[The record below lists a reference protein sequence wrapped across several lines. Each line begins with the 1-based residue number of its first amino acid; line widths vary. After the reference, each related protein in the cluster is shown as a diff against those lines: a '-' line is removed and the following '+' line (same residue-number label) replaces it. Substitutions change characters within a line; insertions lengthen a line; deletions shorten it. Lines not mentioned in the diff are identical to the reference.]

1 MSDTFGDDPK
11 PARPQPAASA
21 PRRSRS
27 LVITAGVLLA
37 AFLLFTGFA
46 SFWTERMWFGA
57 LDYGGVFSKLVWTRI
72 GLFLAFGAV
81 MGGVVALNMYLAYRF
96 RPFFR
101 PTSMEQDNLER
112 YRGAVAPI
120 KIWLLLGI
128 SVLMG
133 VFAGTSAAGQWRQFS
148 LWRNGVPFGEKD
160 PYFNRDVGFYVFELP
175 WWHYAVDFVM
185 ALAIIGLMAAAVVH
199 YLYGGIRLQASR
211 DRLSPA
217 AQAQFS
223 ALVGVFVLAKA
234 ADYWLDRFDLLN
246 GSGGLIT
253 GMSYTDDR
261 AVLPAKNILM
271 GIAVICAVLFFLN
284 VWRRTWMLPTLGVG
298 LLALSAILLGLIWP
312 GVVQR
317 FQVTP
322 SEADKEAPYIEKNI
336 DATRAAYDVEG
347 VEESTFTSSTA
358 TISDDLEQLTET
370 TKSVPL
376 VDPQLVRATFEAL
389 QQVRAYYTVAPVLD
403 VDRYGTGADQRALVL
418 GVREL
423 QQSGIPDAGKN
434 WSNLHTVYT
443 HGNGVIAAYANQR
456 GADDTTERTD
466 VQWAEGGQANQT
478 ALTDLPPEPYETR
491 VYYGEESPPYSIVGL
506 DPDGKAVELD
516 LPRGDRSDENQT
528 TSYEGNGGVPV
539 GGLFNKLLYATKFGE
554 PNIVLSSRVHS
565 DSKILYDRN
574 PRQMIEKVAPW
585 LTVDADPYPAVIDGR
600 IQWILDG
607 YTTTDRYP
615 LSQRESFETM
625 TDDSLAVQPGF
636 QTLPTD
642 EINYMRN
649 AVKATVDAYDGT
661 VNLYA
666 WDEEDPILKAWRG
679 IFPNVVK
686 DKSEMSEGLLAHVR
700 YPEDLFKVQRYQY
713 GRYHVT
719 DAKDWYEENAR
730 WEVPTDPNDSTN
742 QQLQP
747 PYRLFVNEPDAED
760 SAGQTYSLTSVYVPR
775 GKNNLAAFVSVNSDA
790 TSPDYGLIKA
800 LELPNEATSGPRQI
814 ANEFAADD
822 EVRAELFKF
831 EQGNQKPIYGNMLT
845 LPAGNGLM
853 YVQPLYAAQSGSTA
867 SYPILQFVLVSY
879 GGRVGIAPSMADAIA
894 DALGQGSGTTP
905 TTPPGGEPTGE
916 PTTPPSGE
924 PSATPSAEPTPA
936 PTGTLNNR
944 VRDLLDQAEAKFAQ
958 ADRLQAQG
966 DTVGWAKALDD
977 ARDLVAEAVKIAER
991 KNNAG

>member
-1 MSDTFGDDPK
+1 MSDMFGDDPQ
-11 PARPQPAASA
+11 PGRPQPAATA

-46 SFWTERMWFGA
+46 SFWTERLWFKSV
-57 LDYGGVFSKLVWTRI
+57 DYAGVFTTLLWTRI
-72 GLFLAFGAV
+72 GLFLVFGAL
-81 MGGVVALNMYLAYRF
+81 MAGVVGLNMYLAHRF

-112 YRGAVAPI
+112 YRGAVAPV
-120 KIWLLLGI
+120 KRWLLVGI
-128 SVLMG
+128 SLLMG

-160 PYFNRDVGFYVFELP
+160 PYFNRDVGFYVFDLP
-175 WWHYAVDFVM
+175 WWHYLVDFTM
-185 ALAIIGLMAAAVVH
+185 ALAVIGLMAAAVVH
-199 YLYGGIRLQASR
+199 YLYGGIRLQSSGE
-211 DRLSPA
+211 RLSSA

-253 GMSYTDDR
+253 GMTYTDDR

-271 GIAVICAVLFFLN
+271 GIAVICAILFFLN

-317 FQVTP
+317 FQVSP

-336 DATRAAYDVEG
+336 DATRTAYG
-347 VEESTFTSSTA
+347 VEEVEEQPFNPSGATDTTDAGQLAADTA
-358 TISDDLEQLTET
+358 
-370 TKSVPL
+370 SVPL
-376 VDPQLVRATFEAL
+376 VDPKQVRDTFEQL
-389 QQVRAYYTVAPVLD
+389 QQVRAYYSVAPVLD

-423 QQSGIPDAGKN
+423 DQEGLDDADRN
-434 WSNLHTVYT
+434 WNNLHTVYT

-456 GADDTTERTD
+456 GSDDASQRTE
-466 VQWAEGGQANQT
+466 VQWAEGGEPDET

-491 VYYGEESPPYSIVGL
+491 VYFGELSPTYSVVGK
-506 DPDGKAVELD
+506 DPEGNAVELD
-516 LPRGDRSDENQT
+516 LPRGERDEENQT
-528 TSYEGNGGVPV
+528 TSYDGEGGVPV
-539 GGLFNKLLYATKFGE
+539 GNLFNKLLYATKFGE
-554 PNIVLSSRVHS
+554 PNLVLAGRVHEN
-565 DSKILYDRN
+565 SKILYDRN
-574 PRQMIEKVAPW
+574 PRRMVEKVAPW

-607 YTTTDRYP
+607 YTTTDQYP
-615 LSQRESFETM
+615 LSQRGSFDTM
-625 TDDSLAVQPGF
+625 TRDSLQPQTGF

-661 VNLYA
+661 VRLYA
-666 WDEEDPILKAWRG
+666 WDEEDPMLKAWRAV
-679 IFPNVVK
+679 FPDVVL
-686 DKSEMSEGLLAHVR
+686 DKSEISDGLMAHLR

-713 GRYHVT
+713 ARYHVT
-719 DAKDWYEENAR
+719 DAKDWYEGNNR
-730 WEVPTDPNDSTN
+730 WAVPTDPTRRTDDV
-742 QQLQP
+742 LQP
-747 PYRLFVNEPDAED
+747 PYRLFVTPPEGDGAAD
-760 SAGQTYSLTSVYVPR
+760 QVYSLTSVFVPR

-790 TSPDYGLIKA
+790 TSEDYGTISS

-814 ANEFAADD
+814 ANEFAAD
-822 EVRAELFKF
+822 EGVRDALFIF
-831 EQGNQKPIYGNMLT
+831 EQGNQEPIYGNMLT
-845 LPAGNGLM
+845 LPVGDGLM

-867 SYPILQFVLVSY
+867 SYPILQYVLVSY
-879 GGRVGIAPSMADAIA
+879 GGEVGIAPTLAGAIES
-894 DALGQGSGTTP
+894 ALTGVPSTETP
-905 TTPPGGEPTGE
+905 PTGE
-916 PTTPPSGE
+916 PTDPPTGE
-924 PSATPSAEPTPA
+924 PTDEPTAEPTDEPTQE
-936 PTGTLNNR
+936 PTGTLNAR
-944 VRDLLDQAEAKFAQ
+944 VRQLLDRAEAKFEE
-958 ADRLQAQG
+958 ADRLQQQG
-966 DTVGWAKALDD
+966 DTVGWAEALDE
-977 ARDLVAEAVKIAER
+977 ARDLVAQAVAIADR
-991 KNNAG
+991 NRQQ